1 MTAMPPIVDREPGRS
16 RERAAGP
23 GEGTPHPRVDAI
35 AEVPLI
41 DTFQGPVAAVCVGAV
56 AQRLLGAVKGD
67 REPPRS
73 RSASLAG
80 DPDRALS

>member
-1 MTAMPPIVDREPGRS
+1 MPPIVDREPGRS

-23 GEGTPHPRVDAI
+23 GGGAHPRAI

-67 REPPRS
+67 REPT
-73 RSASLAG
+73 
-80 DPDRALS
+80 

>member
-1 MTAMPPIVDREPGRS
+1 MTAMPPIVDRETWQEQRTRSGSGRK
-16 RERAAGP
+16 A
-23 GEGTPHPRVDAI
+23 HPRVDAI

-73 RSASLAG
+73 RSASPAG
-80 DPDRALS
+80 DPERALS

>member
-23 GEGTPHPRVDAI
+23 GEGIHPRVDAI

-41 DTFQGPVAAVCVGAV
+41 DTFQGPVAAVWVGAV

-73 RSASLAG
+73 RSASPAG
-80 DPDRALS
+80 DPYRALS